1 MPRVVSVNDLKQDSK
16 IVFTKCLKVIKIN
29 LPLQPETRASPEA
42 HSGLHIKKTCDVT
55 LNSRSISTAAELE
68 FAKK

>member
-16 IVFTKCLKVIKIN
+16 IIFTKCLKVIKIN

-42 HSGLHIKKTCDVT
+42 HQWFAQKKKLVT
-55 LNSRSISTAAELE
+55 
-68 FAKK
+68 